1 MADNDDRAKTE
12 ITEPILDEHADV
24 RRRFVE
30 LWNERTSDTGAVAL
44 DAAWQPLASL
54 LENHASAQRER
65 TEPVLLR
72 EGHDDTPEETVDSRH
87 P

>member
-30 LWNERTSDTGAVAL
+30 W
-44 DAAWQPLASL
+44 
-54 LENHASAQRER
+54 
-65 TEPVLLR
+65 
-72 EGHDDTPEETVDSRH
+72 
-87 P
+87 